1 MLINLELNKIFT
13 VLNYLKYTVE
23 YLMQNNN
30 LFGYIL
36 LPNLCCSEDVL
47 AVYSNYAKPK
57 KIKYIANNKHI
68 PWSLNPYITKLKSM
82 PLTLTYKNI
91 KFTK

>member
-1 MLINLELNKIFT
+1 MLINLKLNKIFT
-13 VLNYLKYTVE
+13 LLNDLKYTIE
-23 YLMQNNN
+23 DLMQSHN

-36 LPNLCCSEDVL
+36 LPNLCCSEDLL
-47 AVYSNYAKPK
+47 AIYSNYAKPK

-68 PWSLNPYITKLKSM
+68 LCSLNPYLTKLKSM